1 MVIIEEVIRN
11 VMIPTNSE
19 PDAIVMGWQER
30 RSTRQRVQTRKG
42 RGLALALP
50 TGTVLMDGDLLY
62 IGQGFHVTVEAEAED
77 VLVAPL
83 QDATSA
89 AILAYEL
96 GNRHLPVAIDHDL
109 LATPYDRVA
118 EDLLARLGT
127 TCMRRRERFEP
138 AKSVGSAHL
147 HQHE

>member
-1 MVIIEEVIRN
+1 
-11 VMIPTNSE
+11 MIPAGSE

-30 RSTRQRVQTRKG
+30 RSTRQRAQTRKG
-42 RGLALALP
+42 RGLALALA

-62 IGQGFHVTVEAEAED
+62 IGQGFHVTVEAEEED
-77 VLVAPL
+77 VLVTFL
-83 QDATSA
+83 EDATSS

-96 GNRHLPVAIDHDL
+96 GNRHLPVAIDRNF
-109 LATPYDRVA
+109 LATPYDHVV
-118 EDLLARLGT
+118 EDLLARLGI

-138 AKSVGSAHL
+138 ARNAGSAHL

>member
-1 MVIIEEVIRN
+1 
-11 VMIPTNSE
+11 MIPTNSE

-109 LATPYDRVA
+109 LATPYDRLV
-118 EDLLARLGT
+118 EELLTRLGT

-147 HQHE
+147 HRHE

>member
-11 VMIPTNSE
+11 VMIPAGSE

-42 RGLALALP
+42 RGLALALA

-62 IGQGFHVTVEAEAED
+62 IGQGFHVTVEAEEED
-77 VLVAPL
+77 VLVTFL
-83 QDATSA
+83 EDATSS

-109 LATPYDRVA
+109 LATPYDRLV
-118 EDLLARLGT
+118 EDLLARLGI

-138 AKSVGSAHL
+138 AKNAGSAHL